1 MDFKATRWLER
12 NYKWLAT
19 IVIVFFTTYAIY
31 YYINLNDRSDTFV
44 AALIYALL
52 LFVAGIYLNYMN
64 NSIDSKID
72 DRIEIYR
79 NLLLAR
85 SFLKHEDERND
96 LEKVLN
102 RISWFQISTG
112 RNKKREDNDPRP
124 IISDRGIKF
133 NAKELEIE
141 ERFITAY
148 NEVHSRIIDFLQKY
162 IQEND
167 LKIKTRNISINSLSS
182 FKPDLWCREN
192 LEDYSKHGRKMVS
205 YIYKQMEAERF
216 EIESLEVLGQK
227 VMALYDQYLYQT
239 NKNIQH
245 IERIYG
251 RKLHYKM
258 LQQDEL
264 QENFKFIME
273 RIYEVEDRLSGS
285 ISEHDDKIEGYV
297 CEIND
302 VLRSV
307 NGIGLQI
314 LDLQNSVDNYLD
326 HKE

>member
-19 IVIVFFTTYAIY
+19 IIIVFFSAYAIY
-31 YYINLNDRSDTFV
+31 YYIKLNDKSDTFV
-44 AALIYALL
+44 AAIIYALL

-85 SFLKHEDERND
+85 SFLKHEGERID
-96 LEKVLN
+96 LERVLD
-102 RISWFQISTG
+102 RIAWFQISTG
-112 RNKKREDNDPRP
+112 RDKRREDNDPRP
-124 IISDRGIKF
+124 VITDRGIKF

-162 IQEND
+162 VQEND
-167 LKIKTRNISINSLSS
+167 LKIKTRNISISSLSS
-182 FKPDLWCREN
+182 FKPDIWCKEN
-192 LEDYSKHGRKMVS
+192 LLDYATYGRKMVVF
-205 YIYKQMEAERF
+205 IYKQMEAERID
-216 EIESLEVLGQK
+216 IEELEFLGNK
-227 VMALYDQYLYQT
+227 VMKLYNNYLYQT
-239 NKNIQH
+239 NKNIKQ

-251 RKLHYKM
+251 GKLKHKM
-258 LQQDEL
+258 LQQNEL
-264 QENFKFIME
+264 QENFRFVME

-285 ISEHDDKIEGYV
+285 IDEHDVKIENYV
-297 CEIND
+297 SEVHD
-302 VLRSV
+302 VLLATNDIV
-307 NGIGLQI
+307 NQI
-314 LDLQNSVDNYLD
+314 TDLQDLIEGFLD
-326 HKE
+326 RE